1 MVEEWIRE
9 RGTGLGAE
17 GDVKGDGFRG

>member
-1 MVEEWIRE
+1 MVEEWVRE